1 MRALLKKQD
10 ASANS
15 QLSQLR
21 RGDFFRLAPMPL
33 LRIKA
38 GDRRLPFVFWDDV
51 YWEQVL
57 SPLRRRAGR
66 SRARTLVSSEM
77 SALQD

>member
-21 RGDFFRLAPMPL
+21 RGDFFRLAAMPL
-33 LRIKA
+33 LRIEA

-51 YWEQVL
+51 YREQVL
-57 SPLRRRAGR
+57 PALRRGT
-66 SRARTLVSSEM
+66 SRKQGRTLVSSEM